1 MRHARIGSQVM
12 RWTLPALLIAYA
24 TLHRLGQTY
33 GSTFYERQAPMPGD
47 GVVAKPR
54 FVITHGITIDAP
66 PEDVW
71 PWLVQMGWHRGG
83 WYTARW
89 VDKLLF
95 PANQASVDHIIDRLQ
110 DLHVG
115 DFISDGAPESE
126 CGFIVEELEA
136 PRLLVLHSTSHLPLE
151 WRRTG
156 KASIDWTWVF
166 SVVPLDS
173 GDRTR
178 FIFRWR
184 AATKPWWLTLST
196 WAVIVPADFVMSRD
210 MLQGVKRRAERRRT
224 GAPREG

>member
-24 TLHRLGQTY
+24 TAHRLGQTY
-33 GSTFYERQAPMPGD
+33 GSTFYERHAPMPGD
-47 GVVAKPR
+47 GVVPKPR

-115 DFISDGAPESE
+115 DFIPDGAPESE

-136 PRLLVLHSTSHLPLE
+136 HRLLVLHSTSHLPLE

>member
-1 MRHARIGSQVM
+1 
-12 RWTLPALLIAYA
+12 
-24 TLHRLGQTY
+24 
-33 GSTFYERQAPMPGD
+33 MPGD
-47 GVVAKPR
+47 GIVSKPR
-54 FVITHGITIDAP
+54 FLITHGITIDAL

-89 VDKLLF
+89 VDKMLF
-95 PANQASVDHIIDRLQ
+95 PANRASVTHVIDLYQ

-115 DFISDGAPESE
+115 DFIPDGAPETE
-126 CGFIVEELEA
+126 CGFVVEELEA
-136 PRLLVLHSTSHLPLE
+136 PRVLVLHSTSHLPLE

-166 SVVPLDS
+166 SVVPIDS

-184 AATKPWWLTLST
+184 AATKPWWLTASS
-196 WAVIVPADFVMSRD
+196 WAVIVPADFIMEAV
-210 MLQGVKRRAERRRT
+210 GVVKNEGHGDNRYDNEELCHISPHLERVVWCRSAPGKDARA
-224 GAPREG
+224 

>member
-1 MRHARIGSQVM
+1 MRHTRIRSQVM
-12 RWTLPALLIAYA
+12 RWPLPALLIGYA

-33 GSTFYERQAPMPGD
+33 GSTFHERHARMPGD
-47 GVVAKPR
+47 GIVPKPR

-95 PANQASVDHIIDRLQ
+95 PANRPSVAHIIDHLQ

-115 DFISDGAPESE
+115 DFIPDGAPETE
-126 CGFIVEELEA
+126 CGFVVEELEA
-136 PRLLVLHSTSHLPLE
+136 LRLLVLHSTSHLPLD

-166 SVVPLDS
+166 SMVPLDS

-184 AATKPWWLTLST
+184 AATKPWWLTSTT

-210 MLQGVKRRAERRRT
+210 MLQGVKRRAEQLRRT
-224 GAPREG
+224 RAPE

>member
-1 MRHARIGSQVM
+1 M
-12 RWTLPALLIAYA
+12 RWALPALLIAYA

-33 GSTFYERQAPMPGD
+33 GSTFYERHAPMPGD
-47 GVVAKPR
+47 GIVPKPR

-66 PEDVW
+66 PKDIW

-110 DLHVG
+110 DL
-115 DFISDGAPESE
+115 
-126 CGFIVEELEA
+126 
-136 PRLLVLHSTSHLPLE
+136 
-151 WRRTG
+151 RTG

-210 MLQGVKRRAERRRT
+210 MLQGVKR
-224 GAPREG
+224 